1 MSRGAT
7 ARGRR
12 PNTEAWLTVRGE
24 APEGAE
30 EVELEQKD
38 GRERL
43 RDENQAL
50 RAELAEIEGWY
61 RLLQKAHDELQGNE
75 RRASQRST
83 ELQLEVNRLG
93 DENQGLRLL
102 LARLDRPVPQGTI
115 STQEDA
121 SMFRFATWKAAAA
134 RHRWAAAA
142 VVTIATLL
150 ARDSAVQGVLARASA
165 RASEALGTRQ
175 RPAEDAAGSGFVRY
189 AAMVNSR
196 DQLER
201 ARQEYNDGEGRLKG
215 DALLEAQDRLRAA
228 KTRFRQARLAF
239 LPELARQCEL
249 AQVPVPQDAAQA
261 LAALRA
267 EADE

>member
-12 PNTEAWLTVRGE
+12 PNTEAWLTVHGQT
-24 APEGAE
+24 PESAE
-30 EVELEQKD
+30 EAELERNI

-43 RDENQAL
+43 RDENEAL
-50 RAELAEIEGWY
+50 RAELAEVEGWY

-75 RRASQRST
+75 RRASQRTT
-83 ELQLEVNRLG
+83 ELQVVVNRLE
-93 DENQGLRLL
+93 DENQGLRSLL
-102 LARLDRPVPQGTI
+102 ERLERPVQGTS
-115 STQEDA
+115 STEENA
-121 SMFRFATWKAAAA
+121 SMFRFATWKDAAR

-142 VVTIATLL
+142 VVTIATLV

-165 RASEALGTRQ
+165 RASEALGAR
-175 RPAEDAAGSGFVRY
+175 RNPAEEAAGSGFVRY

-228 KTRFRQARLAF
+228 KARFRQARLAF

-249 AQVPVPQDAAQA
+249 AHVPVPQEATQA
-261 LAALRA
+261 LATLKA
-267 EADE
+267 EADD